1 METTSYIA
9 LSRQGALRREM
20 DVIAHNIANMNST
33 AYKGEKMMFVE
44 HLMKSR
50 DDLSFIPRKLSFTRD
65 VAQYRNLS
73 EGPIKSTG
81 NSLDV
86 AIRGEGYFVV
96 QRQDGTEAYTRNG
109 SFTMDASGQLVTQS
123 GDPVMTSGDA
133 PIFFSPQDTNISIAA
148 DGTVSTNNGQIGKL
162 RVVRFDDQQNL
173 RAEQGSL
180 LTTDQ
185 APQDVE
191 RPHVIQG
198 SLEGSNIQPVLEM
211 ARMINVQ
218 RSYDSI
224 RNFIETE
231 DSRQKKMID
240 QLGARV

>member
-133 PIFFSPQDTNISIAA
+133 PIFFSPQDTNISIAS

-211 ARMINVQ
+211 ARMIDVQ